1 MTHPHVLL
9 ADDDPLTRRLV
20 GSALVS
26 WGYSLELAKDGN
38 EAWAALT
45 RPESPSLAVI
55 DWIMPGLDG
64 LEICRRLRQQRGSYV
79 YVLLLTAK
87 SDKADLL
94 VGLDAGADDYMRKP
108 FELEELQ
115 ARLRTGVR
123 ILRLEQE
130 LRQQAT
136 KDALTGLWNRGAILD
151 LVGQELQRGRRSR
164 SHSALLVVDLDHFK
178 SINDRF
184 GHLVGDS
191 VLQQCAQRMQ
201 RTLRSYDSIGRYGGE
216 EFLVLL
222 PQCDPLSAQTVAER
236 IRQAIEAKP
245 VVVDGRAI
253 PVTTSIGV
261 TTTFGELDANPA
273 TLIQHADEALY
284 AAKSN
289 GRNRVQVWL
298 PHKAQL

>member
-26 WGYSLELAKDGN
+26 WGYSVELAKDGN
-38 EAWAALT
+38 EAWLALT
-45 RPESPSLAVI
+45 RPDGPSLAVI

-151 LVGQELQRGRRSR
+151 LVSQELQRGRRSR
-164 SHSALLVVDLDHFK
+164 SYLALLLVDLDHFK
-178 SINDRF
+178 TINDRY
-184 GHLVGDS
+184 GHLVGDA
-191 VLQQCAQRMQ
+191 VLQQCSQRMQ

-236 IRQAIEAKP
+236 IRVALEAKP
-245 VVVDGRAI
+245 VTVDTRSI

-261 TTTFGELDANPA
+261 TTTFGAMDADPA

-284 AAKSN
+284 AAKSG
-289 GRNRVQVWL
+289 GRNRVELWI
-298 PHKAQL
+298 ARDT